1 MKKFLLLI
9 VVAFV
14 VNSCVKNNPDPAWIK
29 IEPWNLEA
37 NSDLNGAEGAL
48 TSNFKNAWV
57 FADGKLI
64 GVFELPAKVP
74 ILLEGSVNLQIF
86 PTIEN
91 NGISATKKVYPF
103 VEKYEV
109 TVNLVKNETI
119 VLNPVT
125 RYKTLTKFWIE
136 NFDDSFNPK
145 FETDVNSMASLMYG
159 NDPQYLKWGT
169 GYGLINLTPT
179 DSTFL
184 AYTKDSQNQTFSTW
198 PKGQEIY
205 LEIDYINTNSLVT
218 GLIELSTQAITN
230 HPNIQLNGQN
240 IGAQV
245 WKKIYIDL
253 REIVSGTPTA
263 EYYKIYLQA
272 ALQAGGVSRDV
283 IIDNV
288 KLIYFQ

>member
-9 VVAFV
+9 VVVFV

-29 IEPWNLEA
+29 IEPWNLEV

-74 ILLEGSVNLQIF
+74 ILSEGSVKLQIY

-103 VEKYEV
+103 VEQYEV

-125 RYKTLTKFWIE
+125 RYKTMTKFWIE
-136 NFDDSFNPK
+136 NFDDSFNFK
-145 FETDVNSMASLMYG
+145 FETDVNSMASLIYG

-218 GLIELSTQAITN
+218 GLIELSSQAITN

-272 ALQAGGVSRDV
+272 ALQSGGLPRDV